1 MKSDLLAQI
10 KEKLIAIKTELL
22 VKANQMPD
30 IDTDGDETDAVQGN
44 LLIEIA
50 NQLSFRDISKI
61 SMINDVL
68 RKIEDKTYGS
78 CEDCD
83 DEIPEKRL
91 LANPCF
97 KICVLCA
104 EAKEA
109 EEKQRKR
116 F

>member
-1 MKSDLLAQI
+1 MKSELLAQI
-10 KEKLIAIKTELL
+10 KEKLLVTKSELQ
-22 VKANQMPD
+22 VKANQLPD
-30 IDTDGDETDAVQGN
+30 IDTDGDETDEVQGN

-50 NQLSFRDISKI
+50 NQLSSREISKI

-68 RKIEDKTYGS
+68 RKIEDKTYGF
-78 CEDCD
+78 CEDCEE
-83 DEIPEKRL
+83 EIPEKRL

-97 KICVLCA
+97 KTCVLCA
-104 EAKEA
+104 EAREA